1 MLRKYAFPPSLLKWA
16 IRIVVC
22 KNSSRRFCDVVNRS
36 TVAVNDS
43 EVLDDFIESLMTKK
57 MNKWKS
63 INESRTKSDVKL
75 PRIAHDPGKEALHDL
90 TCTSVDSYV
99 HENLTSSCLDT
110 ILNEC
115 LAKRI
120 CVSIETLMKASYVL
134 AKAGNK
140 TGIETAISLA
150 SDVCDDIKKGELLIY
165 KAEAMWRSGESVQ
178 KSLELLHEVYRKQ
191 PGLRRLV
198 RTSLKSLING
208 VLLCRGEATLI
219 QVKNL
224 VLELAQPPHE
234 DAVPL
239 SILWGQCI
247 LSEWFA
253 DQQVSVELANV
264 FRDNPNFK
272 KALESRVDAVVGQA
286 LTKHQVDAVY
296 RVIETLLRLF
306 MNEKAQTVLG
316 NLFDYKYVIGDK
328 RGCEAI
334 LDLCDTTDLDIGS
347 TRRKQFENAPVVW
360 LNRRNTLVPH
370 KSLVKLYASPERLR
384 VPKFKFKL

>member
-1 MLRKYAFPPSLLKWA
+1 MAEGDSSLSKKLSQGRFSAFSLRGAQDTKARSNKRLTHSHTTL
-16 IRIVVC
+16 RQRLQ
-22 KNSSRRFCDVVNRS
+22 SRRTSQWGSVF
-36 TVAVNDS
+36 
-43 EVLDDFIESLMTKK
+43 
-57 MNKWKS
+57 S
-63 INESRTKSDVKL
+63 ISKDAQT
-75 PRIAHDPGKEALHDL
+75 P
-90 TCTSVDSYV
+90 
-99 HENLTSSCLDT
+99 
-110 ILNEC
+110 
-115 LAKRI
+115 
-120 CVSIETLMKASYVL
+120 
-134 AKAGNK
+134 
-140 TGIETAISLA
+140 
-150 SDVCDDIKKGELLIY
+150 